1 MGIGEELK
9 TFQIMKTVNLLLL
22 SAFALSLAACGSK
35 TGTAQSEADESS
47 TIEEVASETGD
58 LNPSDNTSEESAF
71 SESEGRSAN
80 SAQIDKMLDDYEAMV
95 AEYDKYV
102 TNLKSGNIDMTS
114 ATNMLTKAQSMQ
126 EDLEEMESDMNSQQ
140 MQRLTK
146 LISKLSTIAAKLS
159 TINTNDIKSVNG
171 VDLKSLGM

>member
-80 SAQIDKMLDDYEAMV
+80 SAQSDKMLDDYEAMV
-95 AEYDKYV
+95 AEYV

-126 EDLEEMESDMNSQQ
+126 EDLEGMESDMNSQQ